1 MHNIVTGEDD
11 YMNIEK
17 TTISDLLIL
26 KPKIYADD
34 RGYFF
39 ESFNQKKF
47 AENELKYN
55 FVQDNESKSQF
66 GVVRGL
72 HFQDNPHAQAKLVR
86 VLYGKVYDVAVDLRK
101 NSPTFGKWFG
111 VELSSENKF
120 QLLIPRGFAHGFSVL
135 SPVAVFS
142 YKCDNYY
149 DKESEKGIIF
159 NDSYLNIDWKL
170 NNKNIIL
177 SDKDKLLPDFYNS
190 EHNFI

>member
-1 MHNIVTGEDD
+1 MK
-11 YMNIEK
+11 IEK
-17 TTISDLLIL
+17 TTIGDLLVI
-26 KPKIYADD
+26 KPNIFTDD

-47 AENELKYN
+47 AENGLNYN
-55 FVQDNESKSQF
+55 FVQDNESQSQF

-72 HFQDNPHAQAKLVR
+72 HYQDDPCAQAKLVR
-86 VLYGKVYDVAVDLRK
+86 VLHGKVYDVAVDLRK

-111 VELSSENKF
+111 IELSSENKF

-135 SPVAVFS
+135 SANAVFS

-149 DKESEKGIIF
+149 NKESERGILY
-159 NDSYLNIDWKL
+159 NDSLLNINWKL
-170 NNKNIIL
+170 NNKDMIL
-177 SDKDKLLPDFYNS
+177 SDKDRFLPDFNKS